1 MGSSTRLISVAVP
14 AIPELTNWWMV
25 VVVDVGVR
33 IAVVGAGNGSQP
45 GMVVFRGEIFRSV
58 RVSIKILLVLL
69 LFFLFTCRGR
79 FRIITPLPR
88 RVYSLPSSRLYYY
101 H

>member
-1 MGSSTRLISVAVP
+1 
-14 AIPELTNWWMV
+14 MV
-25 VVVDVGVR
+25 DGGVR